1 LIPGLV
7 TRDPRFAKP
16 LSLSLSRLFL
26 GLKFLD
32 GLTVCE
38 ELGLDAVE
46 CGFGLL
52 PGLAVGHETSLGF
65 GAMKRK
71 GRTTLPGPSNALP
84 HCQYIRGQWGGPFNH
99 AACRLQADILPDLA
113 SRSRS

>member
-1 LIPGLV
+1 MGSCYDRSGASRGATSLQLAAEANSASLIPGLV

-16 LSLSLSRLFL
+16 LSLSLSCLFL

-32 GLTVCE
+32 RLTVCE
-38 ELGLDAVE
+38 EFGLDAVE

-65 GAMKRK
+65 G
-71 GRTTLPGPSNALP
+71 L
-84 HCQYIRGQWGGPFNH
+84 
-99 AACRLQADILPDLA
+99 
-113 SRSRS
+113 